1 MLAVWQNLLKKLS
14 NFMFLIINRNKRKAF
29 TLVEILVVIV
39 IIGFLAT
46 VVFTLI
52 GSSTTAQA
60 RDTNRVSNLHQL
72 QTVLERYS
80 SEDGSYPVSSVD
92 YKVAGIDWGA
102 TWTGYGQLPQDPLPD
117 QDYAYVSDGTSYEL
131 FVKFET
137 DAIPPALDCSG
148 SCGPGGAYNAKM
160 VSLSDGDSGGG
171 GGTPWACGDGV
182 TFTYRGSQV
191 TYGTVESLGECWLD
205 RDLGSSQVATTYND
219 SSAYGDLFQ
228 WGRLDDN
235 HQDRSSATTTE
246 LSGADAPGHGNFI
259 VAGSWVDWRSP
270 GNDNLWQGVL
280 GINNP
285 CPDDWRVPTSS
296 EWETEMDSWSPQ
308 TAVGAFASPLKLT
321 VAGERS
327 DSTGEISFG
336 PGTTLL
342 GQYWSS
348 SALTGAPVAYSLG
361 TAVDT
366 STMEG
371 NVYINMGGRSLG
383 QPIRCIKD

>member
-1 MLAVWQNLLKKLS
+1 
-14 NFMFLIINRNKRKAF
+14 MFTGSIKKAF

-39 IIGFLAT
+39 VIGFLAT
-46 VVFTLI
+46 VVFTFI
-52 GSSTTAQA
+52 GNSTTAQA
-60 RDTNRVSNLHQL
+60 RDINRVGNLHQL

-80 SEDGSYPVSSVD
+80 LEDGSYPVSSVD
-92 YKVAGIDWGA
+92 NKVAGIDWGA
-102 TWTGYGQLPQDPLPD
+102 IWTGYGQLPQDPLPG
-117 QDYAYVSDGTSYEL
+117 QDYAYVSDGASYEL

-148 SCGPGGAYNAKM
+148 SCGPGGVYNAKM
-160 VSLSDGDSGGG
+160 TNLNAGSLVGGG
-171 GGTPWACGDGV
+171 APWACGDNV
-182 TFTYRGSQV
+182 AFTYRGSQV

-259 VAGSWVDWRSP
+259 VAGSWVDWRNPS
-270 GNDNLWQGVL
+270 NDNLRQGVS

-285 CPDDWRVPTSS
+285 CPDGWRVPTSS

-321 VAGERS
+321 IAGERS
-327 DSTGEISFG
+327 DSTGNISFG
-336 PGTTLL
+336 SGTTLF

-348 SALTGAPVAYSLG
+348 SALAGAPVVYSLG
-361 TAVDT
+361 TAIDT
-366 STMEG
+366 STMDG
-371 NVYINMGGRSLG
+371 SVYINMISRSAG
-383 QPIRCIKD
+383 DPVRCIKD